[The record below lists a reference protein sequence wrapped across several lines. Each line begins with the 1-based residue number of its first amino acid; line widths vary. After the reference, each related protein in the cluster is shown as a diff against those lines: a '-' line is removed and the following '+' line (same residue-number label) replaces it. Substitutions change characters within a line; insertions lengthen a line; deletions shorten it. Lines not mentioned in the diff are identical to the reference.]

1 VNPGFIRSCLI
12 PYFRSCLIES
22 TIVIALSVEE
32 RLKLR
37 AWFGTLKEIELV
49 ALASTAFHFLER
61 FSFAMER

>member
-1 VNPGFIRSCLI
+1 VF
-12 PYFRSCLIES
+12 
-22 TIVIALSVEE
+22 IALSVEE

-61 FSFAMER
+61 FSFAYAGKLWPAFVITIPSKER